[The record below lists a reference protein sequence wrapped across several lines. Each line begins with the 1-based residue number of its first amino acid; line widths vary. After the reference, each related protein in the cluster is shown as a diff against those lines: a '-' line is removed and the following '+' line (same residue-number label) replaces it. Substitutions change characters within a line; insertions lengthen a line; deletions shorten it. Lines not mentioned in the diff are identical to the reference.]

1 LLRTQWSRRS
11 LSSPFLDVSVVLDV
25 DDDAELAFPHH
36 RVDAGDLLADGAQP
50 PVAFQLAGG
59 ALETEVEQLL
69 LGLSQLAAELL
80 RAGGAQLLG
89 GQARSHQASPTS
101 RLTIL
106 HFMGS
111 LCIARRSASRAT
123 CSFGKDSSN
132 ITRPGFTLAIHHSG
146 EPLPE
151 PRRVSAGFLVSGRS
165 GKMLIHTLPPR
176 LMCRLMA
183 IRADSICRLVMY
195 ACSSAW
201 MPYSPKLTDVPPLA
215 MPRCLGWCCLRCLTL
230 RGINMIQLSVL
241 SVVGASTTAS
251 GAASATGSGAA
262 VASPAPDAAR
272 PASVLVAV
280 VPDAP
285 LRRGR
290 VPDGRSRRGRSVP
303 DGTVAVA
310 SRLPPTM
317 SPL

>member
-59 ALETEVEQLL
+59 TLETEVEQLL

-132 ITRPGFTLAIHHSG
+132 ITRPGLTLAIHHSG

-151 PRRVSAGFLVSGRS
+151 PIRVSAGFLVSGRS
-165 GKMLIHTLPPR
+165 GKMLIQTFPPR
-176 LMCRLMA
+176 RMCRVIA
-183 IRADSICRLVMY
+183 IRAASIWRFVTY
-195 ACSSAW
+195 ACSMAW
-201 MPYSPKLTDVPPLA
+201 MPYSPNATRVPPVA
-215 MPRCLGWCCLRCLTL
+215 APVRCGRCCLRCATL
-230 RGINMIQLSVL
+230 RGISIGHS
-241 SVVGASTTAS
+241 SP
-251 GAASATGSGAA
+251 A
-262 VASPAPDAAR
+262 VACGSAALGVAGADAG
-272 PASVLVAV
+272 L
-280 VPDAP
+280 DA
-285 LRRGR
+285 
-290 VPDGRSRRGRSVP
+290 RSVRS
-303 DGTVAVA
+303 G
-310 SRLPPTM
+310 
-317 SPL
+317 